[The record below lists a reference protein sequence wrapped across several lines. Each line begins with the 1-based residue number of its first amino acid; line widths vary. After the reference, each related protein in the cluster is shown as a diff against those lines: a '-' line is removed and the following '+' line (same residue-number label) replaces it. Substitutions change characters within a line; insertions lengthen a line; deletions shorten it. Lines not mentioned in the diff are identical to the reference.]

1 MKSQIKIRC
10 RQFSPAVPAPADSM
24 DEQPMHPEDHA
35 ALLAW
40 VRAKVKENRHSL
52 S

>member
-1 MKSQIKIRC
+1 MNEKNFWKIFPVNRD
-10 RQFSPAVPAPADSM
+10 SADA
-24 DEQPMHPEDHA
+24 EPMHPEDHA